1 MTKQCSFVGTI
12 TKRCPGTAENSDLRH
27 WHGPNETKNR
37 PRDRRDLEAWAK
49 SGKSM
54 EGFSLLHADLENIDL
69 VNKDGDEGFNLI
81 NADLNHANLRN
92 SHLYNINLKG
102 SALLKVDF

>member
-1 MTKQCSFVGTI
+1 
-12 TKRCPGTAENSDLRH
+12 
-27 WHGPNETKNR
+27 
-37 PRDRRDLEAWAK
+37 
-49 SGKSM
+49 M